1 MKWRCNQGDP
11 SGVKSS
17 FSLCSRNISRNS
29 FSAQLRASC
38 QPARCPKPPL
48 GGNAFLGGWLVL
60 SFTDFLAV
68 AEVSLWVGKIGSCTN
83 NFRVQFLM
91 NWSVFLGSYGSLY
104 SDCNLLILQ
113 KRQKPESFLSSP
125 STPFLQILSEGQK
138 LSPISWWRSFSAF
151 LEQGTVRWPKS
162 PKGSANR
169 ENRQSSSSSLVWWG
183 APGTQLTLGLQ
194 NFGWN
199 LGLVS

>member
-1 MKWRCNQGDP
+1 MVPMKWRCNQGDP

-17 FSLCSRNISRNS
+17 FSLCSRNVSRNS

-83 NFRVQFLM
+83 NFSVVPDELFSSEVMVPSTQIAIYSFCKRDKSLNHFFL
-91 NWSVFLGSYGSLY
+91 VLPRLFYKFF
-104 SDCNLLILQ
+104 Q
-113 KRQKPESFLSSP
+113 KDRSSP
-125 STPFLQILSEGQK
+125 LFHDE
-138 LSPISWWRSFSAF
+138 
-151 LEQGTVRWPKS
+151 E
-162 PKGSANR
+162 
-169 ENRQSSSSSLVWWG
+169 
-183 APGTQLTLGLQ
+183 
-194 NFGWN
+194 
-199 LGLVS
+199 VSVLF

>member
-83 NFRVQFLM
+83 NFSVVPDELKCFPRKLWFPLLRLQFTH
-91 NWSVFLGSYGSLY
+91 FA
-104 SDCNLLILQ
+104 

-162 PKGSANR
+162 PKGSTNR